1 MPHSSRPRFLLAAVV
16 CVILGGIGGLLAA
29 RLPRAERSQP
39 ARFYPPREPPP
50 TFRLRD
56 QDGRWTSPR
65 DARGK
70 VLVLTFLYSTC
81 RDLCPRQA
89 AEIRDA
95 VVRVGGGAEVYGIS
109 VDPVG
114 DTPDRARRFLEHYHL
129 AGGPVHFLLGSRRE
143 LRPVWAAYGIVP
155 IAATPAE
162 AAAAAGAYDR
172 ARRSG
177 RKSPVLTRKRLQQ
190 LADRR
195 APNAAREPYPFVRDL
210 RYRGRPRHGAGTD
223 FEHSAYV
230 MLIDKHG
237 RQRVGLPF
245 EQVTTALLEHDM
257 RKLLAEA

>member
-1 MPHSSRPRFLLAAVV
+1 MPEPSRPRFLLAAVV
-16 CVILGGIGGLLAA
+16 CVILGGGLLAA
-29 RLPRAERSQP
+29 RLPRGERSQP
-39 ARFYPPREPPP
+39 ARFYPPRERPPA
-50 TFRLRD
+50 FRLRD
-56 QDGRWTSPR
+56 QEGRWTSPR

-95 VVRVGGGAEVYGIS
+95 VVRLGGGAEVYGIS

-114 DTPDRARRFLEHYHL
+114 DTPERARAFLERYHL
-129 AGGPVHFLLGSRRE
+129 AGGPVRFLLGSRRE

-162 AAAAAGAYDR
+162 ADAAAETYEREEHGG
-172 ARRSG
+172 RRIT
-177 RKSPVLTRKRLQQ
+177 PVLTRKRLQQ

-195 APNAAREPYPFVRDL
+195 VPDAANQPYPFVQDL
-210 RYRGRPRHGAGTD
+210 RYRGRPRHRAGLD

-245 EQVTTALLEHDM
+245 EQLTSALLEHDM
-257 RKLLAEA
+257 RRLLTEA